1 MTEQNNTK
9 IPPVRVL
16 RINPFRAVTSGP
28 DSFENVMG
36 TFNTWQEGH
45 NHLVRRMMYGA
56 PDFLWGEPDGRA
68 VWIWAVEDGVT
79 PADTAPYELIT
90 FEGGIYA
97 ACISIDADG
106 ESYDAA
112 MKRIHTWIESSGFV
126 LDERPGHRT
135 MCHMLPPDEEIRQAL
150 GYDQMDIYVPIKPR
164 G

>member
-79 PADTAPYELIT
+79 PADTAP
-90 FEGGIYA
+90 
-97 ACISIDADG
+97 
-106 ESYDAA
+106 
-112 MKRIHTWIESSGFV
+112 
-126 LDERPGHRT
+126 
-135 MCHMLPPDEEIRQAL
+135 
-150 GYDQMDIYVPIKPR
+150 
-164 G
+164 